1 MVESNIS
8 EIGHPCGWASCAT
21 TCSSDQ
27 ALYEHLVQDHSAP
40 WEDMGHRQLACQWA
54 GCHTAP
60 VKRWLPRHLIS
71 HTNHRPFV
79 CPASQSQGCTTTFK
93 TSYALDKHLKS
104 FDSHRESEEETGPIV
119 IKIRVP
125 ASRTTTAVTPKSREA
140 STLDYPPALLEHLK
154 TTHVESGDER
164 CLWAKCT
171 RSSPRLKQHFI
182 SHLPISYKP
191 VECQLPGCGKTFRTI
206 THMRSH
212 VYAIHPDVFVARTSP
227 DTKKRKRKGYV
238 EKEDV
243 AKRLRVDSDSDDSD
257 DEPLAK
263 QHRYRALPATKPADD
278 KIAYVDDIKN
288 TNGHTD
294 DTKPDYALEDE
305 DTIIDEDEDED
316 DTDWVRA
323 SSTAIATPEKEQT
336 PSTSIAL
343 QDCVNSNP
351 GTAVDERL
359 VAVELRIKNLETQL
373 ADALSVIRQSEV
385 LRAEWES
392 RKNILGLEDAGILET
407 AIDLDQDPRAP
418 MQMGEVLDD
427 WSMWVTDL
435 AAVMHTFRMSCTS

>member
-1 MVESNIS
+1 MSRGQS
-8 EIGHPCGWASCAT
+8 SQRSLAT
-21 TCSSDQ
+21 D
-27 ALYEHLVQDHSAP
+27 ALYEHLIQDHTAP

-71 HTNHRPFV
+71 
-79 CPASQSQGCTTTFK
+79 SQSQGCTTTFK

-125 ASRTTTAVTPKSREA
+125 TSRTTTAVTPKSLEA

-191 VECQLPGCGKTFRTI
+191 VACQLPGCGKTFRTI

-263 QHRYRALPATKPADD
+263 QHRYRALPATKPVDD
-278 KIAYVDDIKN
+278 KIAYVDDVKN
-288 TNGHTD
+288 TNGHTG
-294 DTKPDYALEDE
+294 DTKPDDALEDE
-305 DTIIDEDEDED
+305 DMIIDEDED
-316 DTDWVRA
+316 DTDWVRG
-323 SSTAIATPEKEQT
+323 SSTAIATPEQERTRSK
-336 PSTSIAL
+336 SVAL
-343 QDCVNSNP
+343 QACVNSNT
-351 GTAVDERL
+351 GTAADERL
-359 VAVELRIKNLETQL
+359 VAVELRIKSLETQL
-373 ADALSVIRQSEV
+373 AAALSVIRQSEV

-392 RKNILGLEDAGILET
+392 RKTALELEDAGVVEI
-407 AIDLDQDPRAP
+407 AMVLDQDPQAP
-418 MQMGEVLDD
+418 IQMAEVPDD
-427 WSMWVTDL
+427 WSMWVTGEL
-435 AAVMHTFRMSCTS
+435 